1 VLVSLNFPNLT
12 DQTADLVMRFT
23 RVALQTLVD
32 LGASYELFD
41 TSSPL
46 RDPAQVTRCDGL
58 ILLGGGDVDGRL
70 YGADHV
76 DVPNSYGVDL
86 QADHDGIAAVEAAVA
101 DHLPVF
107 GICRGSQLIN
117 VARGGTIIPDID
129 DFGLHR
135 GRPGEPMFLDEE
147 INILPGRGW
156 QDCSAATSWSA
167 DPVITRRWRTSAR
180 GSWSR
185 LAHTTGSSKAL
196 RTRPGGWVAS
206 SGTPRTTMDRKP
218 IASGFSTVSW
228 RLARRGG
235 PLGAPLWA
243 DVMRCA
249 TFMSTQGGPRL
260 TVVRGHRRAETPAG
274 SQ

>member
-1 VLVSLNFPNLT
+1 MTAVPHVALADVTPDRPQPAEAVAHVAVLVSLNFPDLT
-12 DQTADLVMRFT
+12 DHTADLVKRFT

-46 RDPAQVTRCDGL
+46 PDPRQVTRCDGL
-58 ILLGGGDVDGRL
+58 MLLGGGDVDGRL

-86 QADHDGIAAVEAAVA
+86 RADHDGIAAVEAAVA

-135 GRPGEPMFLDEE
+135 GGPGEPMFLDEE
-147 INILPGRGW
+147 INILPGSRLSGLLGSDLVIGRSGHH
-156 QDCSAATSWSA
+156 QAVA
-167 DPVITRRWRTSAR
+167 DLGAGLVVSAR
-180 GSWSR
+180 AHDGIIEGLEDPTRWLVGVQWHPEDEDGPEADRIR
-185 LAHTTGSSKAL
+185 LFRGFLAACATGRA
-196 RTRPGGWVAS
+196 
-206 SGTPRTTMDRKP
+206 
-218 IASGFSTVSW
+218 
-228 RLARRGG
+228 ARRGS
-235 PLGAPLWA
+235 
-243 DVMRCA
+243 VN
-249 TFMSTQGGPRL
+249 
-260 TVVRGHRRAETPAG
+260 
-274 SQ
+274 